1 VNKVS
6 MRCPSCNAEN
16 ANDVRA
22 CTACGARLPRK
33 NRRRSTEVAEAP
45 ATQEG
50 LLGNPVIVAAY
61 RCMVLG
67 LVPPLGLLLGPAAL
81 VLAFV
86 GFLRSRA
93 SPTPVRSG
101 PAFAVMALAAAI
113 GATQWGGL
121 ALILYG
127 LST

>member
-1 VNKVS
+1 
-6 MRCPSCNAEN
+6 MRCPSCQAEN
-16 ANDVRA
+16 ADDARA

-33 NRRRSTEVAEAP
+33 SRRRSIEIAEAP

-50 LLGNPVIVAAY
+50 LLGSPVIVMAY

-81 VLAFV
+81 ALAFT
-86 GFLRSRA
+86 GFLRNRA
-93 SPTPVRSG
+93 SPTPIRSG

-113 GATQWGGL
+113 AATQWGGL
-121 ALILYG
+121 A
-127 LST
+127 